1 MLLGMK
7 DKDSTRIK
15 IKSDED
21 SEGNV
26 LADAEAADGVENH
39 AGATGVNADSPPE
52 NEMITE
58 LEAAREEAKQSFEK
72 YLRVAA
78 EFDNYK
84 KRSAKETEDFR
95 KYANEVLLKALLPVV
110 DNLERAINAAKEEG
124 CDTQA
129 LLEGV
134 ELTLNELV
142 KVFHQSQ
149 VKQIDALGESFDPN
163 FHQAMMQQV
172 SDEHPDNTILQE
184 LQKGYTLHSRLLR
197 PAMVIVSKTTDK

>member
-1 MLLGMK
+1 MK
-7 DKDSTRIK
+7 DKESTRLK
-15 IKSDED
+15 IKTDNGNEEDVFAD
-21 SEGNV
+21 SETAYG
-26 LADAEAADGVENH
+26 LENQ
-39 AGATGVNADSPPE
+39 GGSTDEKADSSPE
-52 NEMITE
+52 KGLIAE
-58 LEAAREEAKQSFEK
+58 LETAREEAKLSFEK
-72 YLRVAA
+72 YLRTAA

-110 DNLERAINAAKEEG
+110 DNLERAIKSVKEEG
-124 CDTQA
+124 CDIQA
-129 LLEGV
+129 LLVGV
-134 ELTLNELV
+134 ELTLSELV

-149 VKQIDALGESFDPN
+149 VKIIDALGESFDPN

-172 SDEHPDNTILQE
+172 SDEHPDNTVLQE